1 VGIGF
6 NFIGRKIGEE
16 IKKHVKLFFEAR
28 KDDNR
33 SALLYNAAGEDSVPL
48 DNERLILAKID
59 GNGKYIAV
67 GVLTL
72 SQGANPGEK
81 IFFSRDKKP
90 VDEASIVAKISM
102 LNDGSVIIDTDTE
115 TTGAATGNYT
125 RTIKGKTNI
134 TERKDRAY
142 LNEGS
147 ATEKVNKNYK
157 HSSDDTDLESNKP
170 MGIKGTQTQLGADVL
185 QVFFDDLIAAVTR
198 NPVVIPPVPFP
209 KGAPVPPAPPLI
221 NMFLNGVIADIVTAA
236 NKAKAS
242 CKKAL
247 K

>member
-6 NFIGRKIGEE
+6 NVIGRKIGEE
-16 IKKHVKLFFEAR
+16 IKELVKLVFEAR

-33 SALLYNAAGEDSVPL
+33 SALLYNSAGEDSVPL
-48 DNERLILAKID
+48 DNERLILSKID
-59 GNGKYIAV
+59 GNGKYITI

-81 IFFSRDKKP
+81 IFFSRENKP
-90 VDEASIVAKISM
+90 VKEAGIVAKISM
-102 LNDGSVIIDTDTE
+102 LNNGSVIIDTDTE
-115 TTGAATGNYT
+115 TTDKATGDYT

-134 TERKDRAY
+134 TERKDRNY
-142 LNEGS
+142 LNEEN
-147 ATEKVNKNYK
+147 ATEEVKKNYK
-157 HSSDDTDLESNKP
+157 HSSNNTDIESNKP

-185 QVFFDDLIAAVTR
+185 QVFFDDLIKAVTR
-198 NPVVIPPVPFP
+198 NPVIIPPVPLP
-209 KGAPVPPAPPLI
+209 PGAPVPPIPPII
-221 NMFLNGVIADIVTAA
+221 NMHLKAVWDDIVKAA

-242 CKKAL
+242 CAKAL